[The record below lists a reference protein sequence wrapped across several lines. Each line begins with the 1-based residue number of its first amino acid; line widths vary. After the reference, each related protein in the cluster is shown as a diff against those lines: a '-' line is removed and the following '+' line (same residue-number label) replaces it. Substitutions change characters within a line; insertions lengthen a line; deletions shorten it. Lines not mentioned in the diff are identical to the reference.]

1 MRQTASGAIVANK
14 RFRILNWI
22 GIVDQLAVN
31 QANRLLDE
39 GALPFPQFKVL
50 LHLQAQ
56 MHRKHTVTDIAQA
69 FQQPQPGTT
78 KTVQKLEEK
87 GFVVSEPHPTDGRAR
102 LFSISA
108 AGSANLAA
116 AQARLTPM
124 IDTLFAEWTDDSLD
138 LLFRELDRLKTDLD
152 RNRPKA

>member
-1 MRQTASGAIVANK
+1 MQDPAPNMSLANR

-31 QANRLLDE
+31 QANRLLDPE
-39 GALPFPQFKVL
+39 TLPFPQFKVL

-56 MHRKHTVTDIAQA
+56 IHRKHTVTDIAQA
-69 FQQPQPGTT
+69 FQQPQSGTT

-87 GFVVSEPHPTDGRAR
+87 GFIVSEPHPIDGRAR
-102 LFSISA
+102 LVSISA
-108 AGSANLAA
+108 AGTENLAA

-124 IDTLFAEWTDDSLD
+124 IDSLFAGWSENNLD
-138 LLFRELDRLKTDLD
+138 ILFRKLDQLKADLE
-152 RNRPKA
+152 RNRA

>member
-1 MRQTASGAIVANK
+1 MHHSAPSMTLASR

-31 QANRLLDE
+31 QANRILDAE
-39 GALPFPQFKVL
+39 TLPFPQFKVL

-56 MHRKHTVTDIAQA
+56 LHRKHTVTDIANA
-69 FQQPQPGTT
+69 FQQPQSGTT

-87 GFVVSEPHPTDGRAR
+87 GFVTSEPHPTDGRAR

-108 AGSANLAA
+108 HGSENLAA
-116 AQARLTPM
+116 AQARLMPM
-124 IDTLFAEWTDDSLD
+124 IDTLFAGWSDQSLD
-138 LLFRELDRLKTDLD
+138 VLYRKLDQLKVDLE
-152 RNRPKA
+152 RNRA